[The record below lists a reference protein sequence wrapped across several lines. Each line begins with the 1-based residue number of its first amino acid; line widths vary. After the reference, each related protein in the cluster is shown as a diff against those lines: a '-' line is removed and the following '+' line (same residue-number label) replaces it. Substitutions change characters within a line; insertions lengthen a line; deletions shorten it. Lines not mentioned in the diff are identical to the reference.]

1 MSYFFSKTLFKID
14 NAFYLFLPCN
24 QGKFGSENYETFMSK
39 KYQQIMLSWW
49 YGGVEL
55 SGSAWV

>member
-49 YGGVEL
+49 YGGV
-55 SGSAWV
+55 